1 MGQFYALKYFAD
13 DLRREI
19 RYPISEVQEAT
30 METQSHTEA
39 GTFPRKKRMISTY
52 DAVRR
57 TAPQHLPL
65 LLDGKPEGLPAGR
78 LRFQQ
83 EDDLDSER

>member
-30 METQSHTEA
+30 WETQSHTEA
-39 GTFPRKKRMISTY
+39 GSIFR
-52 DAVRR
+52 
-57 TAPQHLPL
+57 
-65 LLDGKPEGLPAGR
+65 GR
-78 LRFQQ
+78 
-83 EDDLDSER
+83 SG